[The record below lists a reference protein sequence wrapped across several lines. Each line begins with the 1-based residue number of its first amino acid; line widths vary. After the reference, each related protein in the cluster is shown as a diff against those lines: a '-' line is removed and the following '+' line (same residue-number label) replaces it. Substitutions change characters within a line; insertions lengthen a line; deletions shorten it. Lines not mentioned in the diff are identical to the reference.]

1 MTICYFYRLEGE
13 KKGHISLDIA
23 ADMWYWGKQ
32 GQVFE
37 CVVPT
42 RSVKEAWS
50 YIQGKK
56 EVSGVQWPKKTEAFK
71 EEDVRRMR
79 EKAEILF
86 TYLAGRGLLWQE
98 VVQWVEKHQ
107 LEVNSTEL
115 RGILQILLL
124 QGKCELKP
132 GVVQHGSVRK
142 WRCERCL
149 YQGEEIEPAACSTCG
164 GECAVCEHCILM
176 GRSRACTPFF
186 LFQPVRKKVKV
197 SHFQPLPL
205 SLTGSQEHAVLETER
220 ELKKHKKQILVW
232 AVTGAGKTEIML
244 PIVKKW
250 LDQGKRVLW
259 ATPRKDVV
267 LELYPR
273 LKEALREYPVIALYG
288 GSSHHFVSSPFVL
301 ATCHQVRRFYRFFD
315 LMIIDEV
322 DAFPLYGDASL
333 EAVLNRA
340 LGVCGQQ
347 ILLTATPPDAWRR
360 CAKKG
365 KLPTVVL
372 PVRYHGKPLPLPQL
386 VRERNLWVKVCRK
399 KNIRILSRFLQQ
411 LDQEQG
417 QALIFVPRIKDIRL
431 LLSWLQKQ
439 SLHHF
444 LQAKGIFSRHPL
456 REQIMQEFREG
467 KWRIL
472 VTTTILERGV
482 TVPRCHVLV
491 VGADHPVFDETTLIQ
506 IAGRAGRNANYQKGA
521 VWFLAREK
529 TDAQQQALKKI
540 KKLNDFALKEGFRQ
554 KGAYI

>member
-1 MTICYFYRLEGE
+1 MAICYYRLKGE
-13 KKGHISLDIA
+13 KKGHLSLDFTT
-23 ADMWYWGKQ
+23 DLWYWRKQ
-32 GQVFE
+32 GREFD
-37 CVVPT
+37 CVVPA

-56 EVSGVQWPKKTEAFK
+56 EDLRDESLKEQEAVK
-71 EEDVRRMR
+71 ETVARRLLER
-79 EKAEILF
+79 AEILF
-86 TYLAGRGLLWQE
+86 TFLAGRGLLWQE

-115 RGILQILLL
+115 RQLLQLLVL

-149 YQGEEIEPAACSTCG
+149 YQGREIKSADCSTCEE
-164 GECAVCEHCILM
+164 ECAVCEHCILM

-186 LFQPVRKKVKV
+186 LFKPAQKRVKAAV
-197 SHFQPLPL
+197 SRPLPF
-205 SLTGSQEHAVLETER
+205 SLTKSQEQAVLEIER
-220 ELKKHKKQILVW
+220 GLDKQKKQILVW

-267 LELYPR
+267 LELFPR
-273 LKEALREYPVIALYG
+273 LKEALGEYPVIALYG
-288 GSSHHFVSSPFVL
+288 GSNHRFSSSPFVL
-301 ATCHQVRRFYRFFD
+301 STCHQIRRFYHFFD

-333 EAVLNRA
+333 EAGLNRA
-340 LGVCGQQ
+340 LAADGQQ
-347 ILLTATPPDAWRR
+347 IFLTATPPDDWQRF
-360 CAKKG
+360 AKKR
-365 KLPTVVL
+365 KLTTVVL
-372 PVRYHGKPLPLPQL
+372 PVRYHGNPLPLPQL
-386 VRERNLWVKVCRK
+386 FQERKLWDKVCRK
-399 KNIRILSRFLQQ
+399 KNIRVLTRFLQQ
-411 LDQEQG
+411 LDQYQG
-417 QALIFVPRIKDIRL
+417 QALIFVPRIQDIRL
-431 LLSWLQKQ
+431 VLTWLEKH
-439 SLHHF
+439 SPHHF
-444 LQAKGIFSRHPL
+444 LKATGIFSRHPS
-456 REQIMQEFREG
+456 REKIMQEFREG
-467 KWRIL
+467 KWSVL

-491 VGADHPVFDETTLIQ
+491 MGADHPVFDETALIQ
-506 IAGRAGRNANYQKGA
+506 IAGRVGRNANYQKGA

-529 TDAQQQALKKI
+529 TDAQEQTRKKI
-540 KKLNDFALKEGFRQ
+540 MKLNDFALKEGIRQ